1 MKKEQKFQGFE
12 LISIQRQRVYTPVYI
27 KCSPVN
33 KFLNETSENKNLTLT
48 YPLIVFGWLKS
59 KIKHIYIYL
68 SEVHILLIAKQTLL
82 IETL

>member
-33 KFLNETSENKNLTLT
+33 KFLNETSENKNLTLI

>member
-1 MKKEQKFQGFE
+1 MKKEQKFQGFK

-59 KIKHIYIYL
+59 KIKHILYL
-68 SEVHILLIAKQTLL
+68 SIRSAHTLDC
-82 IETL
+82 

>member
-82 IETL
+82 IET

>member
-1 MKKEQKFQGFE
+1 MKKEQKFQGSE
-12 LISIQRQRVYTPVYI
+12 LVSIQRQRIYTPVYI

-82 IETL
+82 IKTL